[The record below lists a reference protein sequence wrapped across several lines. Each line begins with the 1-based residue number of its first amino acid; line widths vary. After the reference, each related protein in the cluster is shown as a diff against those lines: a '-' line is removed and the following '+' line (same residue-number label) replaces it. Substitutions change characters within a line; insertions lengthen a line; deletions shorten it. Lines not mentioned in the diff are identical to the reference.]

1 MSPLSTNTT
10 ASSTADRSTR
20 NVILETGLIR
30 GMAMRAPGSDER
42 NQERNAM
49 NRMAGFRQMAT
60 FRQPLE
66 QAGAACRNR
75 VWMIASPQMA
85 AAPDHRLD
93 RDRAEALLTG
103 ENQLLER
110 LVQGEN
116 LESILDGVCRMVEGI
131 FGDSFVSI
139 MLVHPD
145 DHRLWY
151 AASGTLPTAY
161 TQAFNGLEIGPS
173 QGSCGAAVY
182 RNAPVIVDDV
192 VTDPLWVQYRDV
204 AAQFGLRSCWSTPIR
219 SSDGQVVGT
228 FAVLS
233 RQPGSP
239 TPYHQ
244 RVVAEV
250 THLASLAI
258 AHKRNET
265 ALRRNQQE
273 LRQVIDAIPQL
284 IIAMSPAGQILYA
297 NASVLESTGL

>member
-110 LVQGEN
+110 LGQGAKPEAISAAVVR
-116 LESILDGVCRMVEGI
+116 LVEG
-131 FGDSFVSI
+131 V
-139 MLVHPD
+139 L
-145 DHRLWY
+145 
-151 AASGTLPTAY
+151 
-161 TQAFNGLEIGPS
+161 
-173 QGSCGAAVY
+173 
-182 RNAPVIVDDV
+182 
-192 VTDPLWVQYRDV
+192 RDL
-204 AAQFGLRSCWSTPIR
+204 F
-219 SSDGQVVGT
+219 
-228 FAVLS
+228 
-233 RQPGSP
+233 
-239 TPYHQ
+239 
-244 RVVAEV
+244 
-250 THLASLAI
+250 
-258 AHKRNET
+258 
-265 ALRRNQQE
+265 
-273 LRQVIDAIPQL
+273 
-284 IIAMSPAGQILYA
+284 
-297 NASVLESTGL
+297 